1 MKISWTDKNGKTHS
15 MNLDRSLV
23 ITTMHG
29 DKEVQFGITEYRTYD
44 MEEGKST
51 TTGSIQV
58 SKCGFNSNDLI
69 IIPNG
74 QGSVRIGQDTWKMKI

>member
-44 MEEGKST
+44 LEEGKPI

-58 SKCGFNSNDLI
+58 STVETCKDLI

-74 QGSVRIGQDTWKMKI
+74 QGSVRIGQDAWKMKI

>member
-1 MKISWTDKNGKTHS
+1 MKISWVDKNGKSHS

-58 SKCGFNSNDLI
+58 STCETRKDLI
-69 IIPNG
+69 VIPTG
-74 QGSVRIGQDTWKMKI
+74 QGSVRIAQQGWKMKI